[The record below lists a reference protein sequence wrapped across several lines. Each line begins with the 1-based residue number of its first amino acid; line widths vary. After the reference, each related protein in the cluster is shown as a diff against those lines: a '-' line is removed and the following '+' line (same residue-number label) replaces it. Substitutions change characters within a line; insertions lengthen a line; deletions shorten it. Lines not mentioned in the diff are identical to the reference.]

1 MRVETALIVAE
12 KVLFIGLLMAV
23 GFLCGK
29 LGLIDREL
37 NRKASELLLLV
48 VSPCLIFSS
57 YQVEYDAALLGNLL
71 LAFGLSVG
79 SFAVQLL
86 CAHLLLPRTRR
97 DAAVEQLSVVY
108 PNCMFLGIPL
118 IEALYGAEGVLYL
131 TAYITCFNVL
141 FWTHGVIVMDGKC
154 DGQQLLKK
162 LCSPALIAIA
172 AGLVLFLLRV
182 RLPGWLLEPVRSI
195 SGMNTPL
202 AMLIAGAT
210 SSQKPLRSC
219 GRRLRCCRCRSCRR
233 WRCSSPRRA
242 RRRPTA
248 RCSRCAMGTTAAMR
262 PASLRSRRCL
272 RRCACRSW
280 RWPRGCCSDDCS
292 NVAVLRLA
300 ACRRGARML

>member
-48 VSPCLIFSS
+48 VSPCLIFAS

-86 CAHLLLPRTRR
+86 CAHLLLPRRR
-97 DAAVEQLSVVY
+97 PDAAVEQLSVVY

-141 FWTHGVIVMDGKC
+141 IWTHGVIVMDGRF
-154 DGQQLLKK
+154 DRRQLL
-162 LCSPALIAIA
+162 
-172 AGLVLFLLRV
+172 
-182 RLPGWLLEPVRSI
+182 
-195 SGMNTPL
+195 
-202 AMLIAGAT
+202 
-210 SSQKPLRSC
+210 
-219 GRRLRCCRCRSCRR
+219 
-233 WRCSSPRRA
+233 
-242 RRRPTA
+242 
-248 RCSRCAMGTTAAMR
+248 
-262 PASLRSRRCL
+262 
-272 RRCACRSW
+272 
-280 RWPRGCCSDDCS
+280 
-292 NVAVLRLA
+292 
-300 ACRRGARML
+300 

>member
-1 MRVETALIVAE
+1 MRVETALIIAE
-12 KVLFIGLLMAV
+12 KILFVGLLMTV

-48 VSPCLIFSS
+48 VSPCLIFAS

-86 CAHLLLPRTRR
+86 CAHLLLPRRR
-97 DAAVEQLSVVY
+97 PDAAVEQLSVVY

-141 FWTHGVIVMDGKC
+141 IWTHGVIVMDGRF
-154 DGQQLLKK
+154 DRRQLLKK

-210 SSQKPLRSC
+210 ISQTPLRSC
-219 GRRLRCCRCRSCRR
+219 VLERRLYRVLAIRMLAVPALLLAAFWALPVPVMPKMAVFLAAAC
-233 WRCSSPRRA
+233 
-242 RRRPTA
+242 PTA
-248 RCSRCAMGTTAAMR
+248 SYCTMFALRYGHDGGYAARIFALTTLSAAV
-262 PASLRSRRCL
+262 CL
-272 RRCACRSW
+272 PLMAL
-280 RWPRGCCSDDCS
+280 
-292 NVAVLRLA
+292 AVGLLF
-300 ACRRGARML
+300 

>member
-86 CAHLLLPRTRR
+86 CAHLLLPRRR
-97 DAAVEQLSVVY
+97 PDAAVEQLSVVY

-141 FWTHGVIVMDGKC
+141 IWTHGVIVMDGRF
-154 DGQQLLKK
+154 DRRQLLKK

-182 RLPGWLLEPVRSI
+182 RLPGWLLEPGALDQRHEH
-195 SGMNTPL
+195 
-202 AMLIAGAT
+202 AAGDAD
-210 SSQKPLRSC
+210 R
-219 GRRLRCCRCRSCRR
+219 GRDHFADAPAQL
-233 WRCSSPRRA
+233 
-242 RRRPTA
+242 
-248 RCSRCAMGTTAAMR
+248 CA
-262 PASLRSRRCL
+262 
-272 RRCACRSW
+272 
-280 RWPRGCCSDDCS
+280 
-292 NVAVLRLA
+292 
-300 ACRRGARML
+300 

>member
-86 CAHLLLPRTRR
+86 CAHLLLPRRR
-97 DAAVEQLSVVY
+97 PDAAVEQLSVVY

-210 SSQKPLRSC
+210 ISQTPLRSC
-219 GRRLRCCRCRSCRR
+219 VRERRLYRVLAIRMLAVPALLLPAFALLPVPVMPKMAVFLAAAC
-233 WRCSSPRRA
+233 
-242 RRRPTA
+242 PTA
-248 RCSRCAMGTTAAMR
+248 SYCTMFALRYGHDSGYAARIFALTTLSAAV
-262 PASLRSRRCL
+262 CL
-272 RRCACRSW
+272 PLMA
-280 RWPRGCCSDDCS
+280 
-292 NVAVLRLA
+292 LA
-300 ACRRGARML
+300 AGLLF

>member
-86 CAHLLLPRTRR
+86 CAHLLLPRRR
-97 DAAVEQLSVVY
+97 PDAAVEQLSVVY

-141 FWTHGVIVMDGKC
+141 FWTHGVI
-154 DGQQLLKK
+154 
-162 LCSPALIAIA
+162 AIA

-210 SSQKPLRSC
+210 ISQTPLRSC
-219 GRRLRCCRCRSCRR
+219 VRERRLYRVLAIRMLAVPALLLPAFALLPVPVMPKMAVFLAAAC
-233 WRCSSPRRA
+233 
-242 RRRPTA
+242 PTA
-248 RCSRCAMGTTAAMR
+248 SYCTMFALRYGHDGGYAARIFALTTLSAAV
-262 PASLRSRRCL
+262 CL
-272 RRCACRSW
+272 PLMA
-280 RWPRGCCSDDCS
+280 
-292 NVAVLRLA
+292 LA
-300 ACRRGARML
+300 AGLLF

>member
-86 CAHLLLPRTRR
+86 CAHLLLPRSRP

-141 FWTHGVIVMDGKC
+141 IWTHGVIVMDGRF
-154 DGQQLLKK
+154 DRRQLLKK

-210 SSQKPLRSC
+210 ISQTPLRSC
-219 GRRLRCCRCRSCRR
+219 VMERRLYRVLAIRMLLVPALLLAAFWALPVPLMPKMAVFLAAAC
-233 WRCSSPRRA
+233 
-242 RRRPTA
+242 PTA
-248 RCSRCAMGTTAAMR
+248 SYCTMFALRYGHDSGYAARIFALTTLSAAV
-262 PASLRSRRCL
+262 CL
-272 RRCACRSW
+272 PLMA
-280 RWPRGCCSDDCS
+280 
-292 NVAVLRLA
+292 LA
-300 ACRRGARML
+300 AGLLF

>member
-86 CAHLLLPRTRR
+86 CAHLLLPRRR
-97 DAAVEQLSVVY
+97 PDAAVEQLSVVY

-141 FWTHGVIVMDGKC
+141 IWTHGVIVMDGRF
-154 DGQQLLKK
+154 DRRQLLKK

-210 SSQKPLRSC
+210 ISQTPLRSC
-219 GRRLRCCRCRSCRR
+219 VRERRLYRVLAIRMLLVPALLLPAFALLPVPVMPKMAVFLAAAC
-233 WRCSSPRRA
+233 
-242 RRRPTA
+242 PTA
-248 RCSRCAMGTTAAMR
+248 SYCTMFALRYGHDSGYAARIFALTTLSAAV
-262 PASLRSRRCL
+262 CL
-272 RRCACRSW
+272 PLMA
-280 RWPRGCCSDDCS
+280 
-292 NVAVLRLA
+292 LA
-300 ACRRGARML
+300 AGLLF

>member
-141 FWTHGVIVMDGKC
+141 IWTHGVIVMDGRF
-154 DGQQLLKK
+154 DRRQLLKK

-210 SSQKPLRSC
+210 ISQTPLRSC
-219 GRRLRCCRCRSCRR
+219 VRERRLYRVLAIRMLAVPVLLLAAF
-233 WRCSSPRRA
+233 WALPVPVMPRMA
-242 RRRPTA
+242 VFLAAACPTA
-248 RCSRCAMGTTAAMR
+248 SYCTMFALRYGHDSGYAARIFALTTLSAAV
-262 PASLRSRRCL
+262 CL
-272 RRCACRSW
+272 PLMA
-280 RWPRGCCSDDCS
+280 
-292 NVAVLRLA
+292 LA
-300 ACRRGARML
+300 AGLLF

>member
-141 FWTHGVIVMDGKC
+141 IWTHGVIVMDGRF
-154 DGQQLLKK
+154 DRRQLLKK

-182 RLPGWLLEPVRSI
+182 RLPGWILGPVRSI

-210 SSQKPLRSC
+210 ISQTPLRSC
-219 GRRLRCCRCRSCRR
+219 VRERRLYRVLAIRMLLVPALLLAAF
-233 WRCSSPRRA
+233 WALPVPVMPRMA
-242 RRRPTA
+242 VFLAAACPTA
-248 RCSRCAMGTTAAMR
+248 SYCTMFALRYGHDSGYAARIFALTTLSAAV
-262 PASLRSRRCL
+262 CL
-272 RRCACRSW
+272 PLMA
-280 RWPRGCCSDDCS
+280 
-292 NVAVLRLA
+292 LA
-300 ACRRGARML
+300 AGLLF

>member
-71 LAFGLSVG
+71 LALGLSAG

-86 CAHLLLPRTRR
+86 CAHLLLPRRR
-97 DAAVEQLSVVY
+97 PDAAVEQLSVVY

-210 SSQKPLRSC
+210 ISQTPLCSC
-219 GRRLRCCRCRSCRR
+219 VRERRLYRVLAIRMLLVPALLLPAFALLPVPAM
-233 WRCSSPRRA
+233 PRMA
-242 RRRPTA
+242 VFLAAACPTA
-248 RCSRCAMGTTAAMR
+248 SYCTMFALRYGHDSGYAARIFALTTLSAAV
-262 PASLRSRRCL
+262 CL
-272 RRCACRSW
+272 PLMA
-280 RWPRGCCSDDCS
+280 
-292 NVAVLRLA
+292 LA
-300 ACRRGARML
+300 AGLLF

>member
-48 VSPCLIFSS
+48 VSPCLIFAS

-86 CAHLLLPRTRR
+86 CAHLLLPRRR
-97 DAAVEQLSVVY
+97 PDAAVEQLSVVY

-141 FWTHGVIVMDGKC
+141 IWTHGVIVMDGRF
-154 DGQQLLKK
+154 DRRQLLKK

-210 SSQKPLRSC
+210 ISQTPLRSC
-219 GRRLRCCRCRSCRR
+219 VRERRLYRVLAIRMLAVPVLLLAAF
-233 WRCSSPRRA
+233 WALPVPVMPRMA
-242 RRRPTA
+242 VFLAAACPTA
-248 RCSRCAMGTTAAMR
+248 SYCTMFALRYGHDSGYAARIFALTTLSAAV
-262 PASLRSRRCL
+262 CL
-272 RRCACRSW
+272 PLMA
-280 RWPRGCCSDDCS
+280 
-292 NVAVLRLA
+292 LA
-300 ACRRGARML
+300 AGLLF